1 MSHRNLSLGIR
12 LAAAV
17 ALSVTAFSLR
27 AIAVST
33 PAPAAN
39 LLANSWVPVGPDGGD
54 ARAFAG
60 DPTTSGHIYLGTT
73 NSWIYQS
80 KDNGSTWQRLAK
92 LSKKDDLIL
101 DNIVVDESDPKTLY
115 VGAWVVDHPDGG
127 IFISHDGGETW
138 TKAANMDGQSVRAL
152 TQAPSNPKELVAGA
166 LKGIFQSD
174 DAGVTWKQI
183 SPASSNELHEVES
196 IAIDPKDPH
205 TIYAGTWHLP
215 WKTTDDGANWH
226 NIKNGLID
234 DSDVF
239 SIIIDPRAP
248 DTVYTSACSGIY
260 KSDNGGELYMKIQG
274 IPSTAR
280 RTRVL
285 MQDPTNSSIVYG
297 GTTEGLYRTTTAG
310 TNWSRLTGP
319 DVIIN
324 DVYIDPKNN
333 QHVLLATDRSGV
345 LLSNDQAASF
355 RAANDGFSQRQVSAL
370 LVDAKDPSTVYVG
383 VVNDKSYGGVFISN
397 DSGKTWSQHSTGL
410 DGRDVFSMAQA
421 ANGTLLVGT
430 GHGIFRWNNNAWV
443 PDGKITT
450 TVEKTVMVVRKGKKV
465 KETKTSE
472 KEGGSLEVRVN
483 YLDLTGSTWY
493 AATTNGIYESDNE
506 GASWHGGPVLEK
518 TDFLA
523 VRGTGPVVLASR
535 RESLVI
541 SQDGGKQWQATPLP
555 APLTA
560 ANTIAVGPGGTL
572 WVGGREGAFY
582 SEDKGATWSQMKTLP
597 ISNINNLS
605 YDNDLKRIMITSW
618 NSTMIFAVDEH
629 TREFKWWD
637 AGWNVRSVHSQGG
650 RLMGA
655 SLFNGVVMQPQ
666 MQGSAGSAGGK

>member
-1 MSHRNLSLGIR
+1 MIHRQLFSC
-12 LAAAV
+12 LAMAAV
-17 ALSVTAFSLR
+17 TLFLGATSFAAIVPSPTPTALAS
-27 AIAVST
+27 
-33 PAPAAN
+33 
-39 LLANSWVPVGPDGGD
+39 SWIPVGPDGGD
-54 ARAFAG
+54 ARSFAG
-60 DPTTSGHIYLGTT
+60 DPASSGHIYLGTT
-73 NSWIYQS
+73 NSWIYQT

-92 LSKKDDLIL
+92 LSKKDDLII
-101 DNIVVDESDPKTLY
+101 DNIVVDSSDPKTLY

-138 TKAANMDGQSVRAL
+138 TKAASMDGQSVRAL

-166 LKGIFQSD
+166 LKGIFQSE

-183 SPASSNELHEVES
+183 SPDSSNELHEVES

-239 SIIIDPRAP
+239 SIIIDPKAP

-260 KSDNGGELYMKIQG
+260 KSENGGELYKKIQG

-285 MQDPTNSSIVYG
+285 MEDPTNSAIVYG

-345 LLSNDQAASF
+345 MLSNDQAVSF
-355 RAANDGFSQRQVSAL
+355 RGSNDGFSQRQVSAL
-370 LVDAKDPSTVYVG
+370 LVDGKNPETIYAG
-383 VVNDKSYGGVFISN
+383 VVNDKIYGGVFISN
-397 DSGKTWSQHSTGL
+397 DSGKTWAQHSNGL
-410 DGRDVFSMAQA
+410 DGRDIFSMAQA
-421 ANGTLLVGT
+421 SNGTLLVGT
-430 GHGIFRWNNNAWV
+430 GHGIFRLTNSNWESA
-443 PDGKITT
+443 GKIVTKET
-450 TVEKTVMVVRKGKKV
+450 KTVTVVRKGKHV
-465 KETKTSE
+465 KETKSID
-472 KEGGSLEVRVN
+472 KDGGAVDVRVN
-483 YLDLTGSTWY
+483 FLDLTGSSWY
-493 AATTNGIYESDNE
+493 AATSNGIYQSDNE
-506 GASWHGGPVLEK
+506 GVSWHGGPVLEK
-518 TDFLA
+518 KDFLA
-523 VRGTGPVVLASR
+523 VRSAGPLVLASR
-535 RESLVI
+535 RESLVV
-541 SQDGGKQWQATPLP
+541 SQDGGATYQSMALP
-555 APLTA
+555 QPLTA
-560 ANTIAVGPGGTL
+560 ANTIAVTPEGSM
-572 WVGGREGAFY
+572 WVGGREGVFY
-582 SEDKGATWSQMKTLP
+582 SEDKGATWTQMKTLP
-597 ISNINNLS
+597 VSNINNLS
-605 YDNDLKRIMITSW
+605 YDSDLKRVMVTSW
-618 NSTMIFAVDEH
+618 NSTWVMAVDEH

-637 AGWNVRSVHSQGG
+637 AGWNVRSVRSLGG

-655 SLFNGVVMQPQ
+655 SLFNGVVVQPQ
-666 MQGSAGSAGGK
+666 MQGANGGSAGGK